1 MIETY
6 VRPSYQRILVDPVA
20 RALGKRISPV
30 QLTVL
35 SGIAGLLVLPCL
47 YFGVQIAAIA
57 LLLLSGYLDT
67 LDGTLARLTD
77 HSSDWGSVL
86 DITTDRLVEFT
97 VIFAL
102 WVIAPEYRS
111 FWVIMM
117 LGSVLLC
124 ITSFLVVGV
133 FTANE
138 SEKGFHYSPGIMERA
153 EAFLFF
159 IAMILWPAWFAI
171 LAFFFSL
178 LVLATAIIRLKQ
190 FYNAHRQSKPLPV
203 SSKPFSRSLSHD

>member
-6 VRPSYQRILVDPVA
+6 IRPFYQRILVDPVA
-20 RALGKRISPV
+20 RALGKKISPSQV
-30 QLTVL
+30 TMLA
-35 SGIAGLLVLPCL
+35 GIAGLLVLPSL
-47 YFGVQIAAIA
+47 YFEAHLAAIA

-67 LDGTLARLTD
+67 LDGSLARLTK
-77 HSSDWGSVL
+77 HCSNWGSVL

-102 WVIAPEYRS
+102 WVIAPDNRS
-111 FWVIMM
+111 VWVILM
-117 LGSVLLC
+117 LGSILLC

-133 FTANE
+133 FTAND
-138 SEKGFHYSPGIMERA
+138 SVKGFHYSPGIMERA

-171 LAFFFSL
+171 LAFLFSV

-190 FYNAHRQSKPLPV
+190 FYHAQALFRRDKHT
-203 SSKPFSRSLSHD
+203 